1 MLFQGVEWTVVT
13 VGSCWGADFKHWS
26 LWVSHS
32 SLWSVLLLSGVWVG
46 QNCTL
51 PGQHLRCQ
59 LVNVTD
65 RINTSSLTMAQD
77 RGKYDFYIGLALAVS
92 SSIFIGGSFI
102 LKKKGLLRLARKGST
117 RAGRGAFFW
126 ASMLVTPILE
136 GTHTSVF
143 FFCLFACLFPPHRH
157 SLWGVFPHM
166 LIHCDISGLS
176 GSPHLCRV
184 CLSVCLHVVCV
195 HESWTL
201 LNPSNH

>member
-13 VGSCWGADFKHWS
+13 VGSCWGADVKHWS

-117 RAGRGAFFW
+117 RAGRGAFF
-126 ASMLVTPILE
+126 PQ
-136 GTHTSVF
+136 
-143 FFCLFACLFPPHRH
+143 
-157 SLWGVFPHM
+157 SLRGPTLQSSF
-166 LIHCDISGLS
+166 
-176 GSPHLCRV
+176 
-184 CLSVCLHVVCV
+184 SVCLLVCSPLTGTPCEGCFHTCLSIV
-195 HESWTL
+195 TFQACQVL
-201 LNPSNH
+201 LTCAGCV

>member
-1 MLFQGVEWTVVT
+1 MLFQGVEWTVV
-13 VGSCWGADFKHWS
+13 GSYWGADVKHWS

-51 PGQHLRCQ
+51 LGQHLRCQ

-126 ASMLVTPILE
+126 ASIQVTPNLE

-143 FFCLFACLFPPHRH
+143 FFCLFACLSVPLSQALPVRDVSTHAYP
-157 SLWGVFPHM
+157 LWHFRLVRFSSPVQGVFK
-166 LIHCDISGLS
+166 CVSACC
-176 GSPHLCRV
+176 LCAWV
-184 CLSVCLHVVCV
+184 MN
-195 HESWTL
+195 TL
-201 LNPSNH
+201 KS

>member
-13 VGSCWGADFKHWS
+13 VGSCWGADVKHWS

-117 RAGRGAFFW
+117 RAGRGAFF
-126 ASMLVTPILE
+126 
-136 GTHTSVF
+136 
-143 FFCLFACLFPPHRH
+143 
-157 SLWGVFPHM
+157 
-166 LIHCDISGLS
+166 
-176 GSPHLCRV
+176 
-184 CLSVCLHVVCV
+184 
-195 HESWTL
+195 
-201 LNPSNH
+201 

>member
-13 VGSCWGADFKHWS
+13 VGSCWGADVKHWS

-117 RAGRGAFFW
+117 RAGRGAFFPNPW
-126 ASMLVTPILE
+126 GDPHFSL
-136 GTHTSVF
+136 
-143 FFCLFACLFPPHRH
+143 LFLF
-157 SLWGVFPHM
+157 
-166 LIHCDISGLS
+166 
-176 GSPHLCRV
+176 V
-184 CLSVCLHVVCV
+184 CLSVPPSQALPVRGVSTHAYPLWHFRLVRFSSPVQGVFKCVSACCLCAWVMN
-195 HESWTL
+195 TL
-201 LNPSNH
+201 KS